1 MSNDPK
7 DIANDPRYAVGIDH
21 GSPRGSQGI
30 FLFEYPAAQVNT
42 ILSDPRE
49 ARGWHNEYRKLPHN
63 FGTNG
68 LKLLR
73 TAIGASVQRAHVA
86 DYIITTALVFYPM
99 QFWMC
104 FDIPF
109 EDESN
114 EGRYARAW
122 ARVPEDQELAIEQI
136 HKDIARRKARI
147 KAKERRARRRRRIT
161 KRGY

>member
-1 MSNDPK
+1 MSNDGP
-7 DIANDPRYAVGIDH
+7 
-21 GSPRGSQGI
+21 
-30 FLFEYPAAQVNT
+30 LEFESPAAQVNT

-49 ARGWHNEYRKLPHN
+49 ARGWHNEYRELSN
-63 FGTNG
+63 DFGTNG

-86 DYIITTALVFYPM
+86 DHIITKALVFYPM

-104 FDIPF
+104 FDFSPRG
-109 EDESN
+109 N

-122 ARVPEDQELAIEQI
+122 AQVPEDREHAIEQI
-136 HKDIARRKARI
+136 HKDIARRKTRI